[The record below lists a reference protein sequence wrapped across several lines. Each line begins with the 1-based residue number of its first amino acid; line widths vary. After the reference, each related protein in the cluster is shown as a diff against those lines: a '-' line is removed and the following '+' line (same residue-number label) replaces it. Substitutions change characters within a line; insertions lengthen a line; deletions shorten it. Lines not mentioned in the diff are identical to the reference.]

1 MNEFDET
8 EEAAGAGQQNFVSI
22 RTLLGLASSTI
33 IFLLGVLG
41 YLADKGVNE
50 FQEMNATLAS
60 LGEWK
65 AAHDVRMTDVRR
77 DVDKLDVRVIK
88 LEDKIR

>member
-1 MNEFDET
+1 MNDLDEIV
-8 EEAAGAGQQNFVSI
+8 ESGGDQQNLLAIKV
-22 RTLLGLASSTI
+22 LLGGASTTI
-33 IFLLGVLG
+33 IFLLGILG

-65 AAHDVRMTDVRR
+65 AAHDVRMTDMRR

-88 LEDKIR
+88 LEDKIK

>member
-1 MNEFDET
+1 MNDIDEIV
-8 EEAAGAGQQNFVSI
+8 ESGGGQQNLLAIKV
-22 RTLLGLASSTI
+22 LLGGASTII
-33 IFLLGVLG
+33 IFLLGILG

-65 AAHDVRMTDVRR
+65 AAHDVRMTVMRR

-88 LEDKIR
+88 LEDKIK